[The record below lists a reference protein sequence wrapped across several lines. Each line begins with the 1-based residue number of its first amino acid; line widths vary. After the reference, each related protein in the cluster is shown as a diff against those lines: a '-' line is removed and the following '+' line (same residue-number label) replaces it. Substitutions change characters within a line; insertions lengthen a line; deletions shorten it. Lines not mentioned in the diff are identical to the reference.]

1 MRLIWKLPDS
11 DGGERIKSYFI
22 EKRCVTDKAWTRVNA
37 ACASQAYV
45 VPGLLEGQDYLFRVR
60 AENRLGF
67 GPFTTTTDPAHA
79 RDPICED
86 KLTPGSLELRDI
98 LPPFKPYACFSS
110 SDPPDPPTKLKVNLV
125 TKNTVTLSWEC
136 PKNNGGSPVTHYIIE
151 RLSWDTSGKEKET
164 WKQCNKRDVE
174 DLSFVVEDLK
184 EASPTFSPA
193 RRPSFRPLLTWLC
206 VCRVENMSSELRL

>member
-1 MRLIWKLPDS
+1 MNNWLIC
-11 DGGERIKSYFI
+11 YQ
-22 EKRCVTDKAWTRVNA
+22 VNV

-45 VPGLLEGQDYLFRVR
+45 VPGLLEGQEYLFRVR

-67 GPFTTTTDPAHA
+67 GPFTVTTDPVRA

-86 KLTPGSLELRDI
+86 TPTTPTTEIQRKLLNPCSLSSCAL
-98 LPPFKPYACFSS
+98 S

-125 TKNTVTLSWEC
+125 TKNTVTLSWEP
-136 PKNNGGSPVTHYIIE
+136 PKNDGGSPVKHYIIE

-174 DLSFVVEDLK
+174 ELTFVVEDLK
-184 EASPTFSPA
+184 EVGLDLLQDPTTLS
-193 RRPSFRPLLTWLC
+193 LLLPVYT
-206 VCRVENMSSELRL
+206 NSQ